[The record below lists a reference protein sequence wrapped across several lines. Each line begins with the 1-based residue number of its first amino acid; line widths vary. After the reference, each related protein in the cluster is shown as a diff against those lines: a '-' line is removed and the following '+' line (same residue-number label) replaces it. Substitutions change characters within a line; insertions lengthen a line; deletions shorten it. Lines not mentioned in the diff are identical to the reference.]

1 MPESEGKEK
10 RREEI
15 NAKRGVRDSS
25 YRATYVT
32 RKILGTGRASRP
44 APTRLLSF
52 FFFFF
57 FFFLSTPAARYRLS
71 FPRFIATA
79 NRLSSCPLPPPL
91 PFQTSL
97 SLSLSFS
104 FSFPDDSRAQL
115 ATYTLSPPPVCQ
127 PPVSREEESTR
138 EDYRRNG
145 RTRTYEIAYELTDR
159 GESAASLTEQTRG
172 AN

>member
-44 APTRLLSF
+44 APTRLFSF

-97 SLSLSFS
+97 SLSLSLSLSRFR
-104 FSFPDDSRAQL
+104 FRFPMIREHSLRPTPFPL
-115 ATYTLSPPPVCQ
+115 PLSANPP
-127 PPVSREEESTR
+127 SREKKNRHGKITGETDER
-138 EDYRRNG
+138 E
-145 RTRTYEIAYELTDR
+145 RTRSRT
-159 GESAASLTEQTRG
+159 
-172 AN
+172 N